1 MLAAKNVVAFVPTV
15 HSEESKHFYADILGL
30 RLVSEDAFALV
41 FDANGTMLRI
51 AKVGKFVP
59 QQFTVLGWETKDI
72 SETVSKLESK
82 GVKFEK
88 YGMPG
93 QDERGIWSAP
103 GGAAKVA
110 WFKDPDGNVLSVSQ
124 HS

>member
-1 MLAAKNVVAFVPTV
+1 MLASKKIVAFVPT
-15 HSEESKHFYADILGL
+15 SDYGKAKGFYADVLGL
-30 RLVSEDAFALV
+30 ALTSEDPVAMV
-41 FDANGTMLRI
+41 FDANGIMLRVVK
-51 AKVGKFVP
+51 AGKFTP
-59 QQFTVLGWETKDI
+59 QQFTVLGWEVSDI
-72 SETVSKLESK
+72 EAAVSALEKK

-88 YGMPG
+88 YGMTG

-103 GGAAKVA
+103 GGAKVA